1 MMSDLSV
8 YSLQGRVAVVTG
20 AQRGIGAT
28 IAEHFMTLGA
38 TVVLADRTEAVAET
52 AAQLDPG
59 GKRSSWLT
67 LDVTDS
73 ASLEAAANTVVSR
86 HGAIDIL
93 AANAGMSYECAAIDH
108 ADALWRQALS
118 VNLDGSFYSA
128 RAFARPMLQRGC
140 GSIVLTSSIAGV
152 KVVRPE
158 QHVGYDVAKAGVA
171 HMARVLGIEWGR
183 QGVRVNAVGP
193 GYTDTDML
201 AEVGRTRPEVMKL
214 WLEDMPG
221 GRLLRKQEIASAVA
235 FLSSDAASG
244 INGHLLMVDA
254 GYSIT

>member
-1 MMSDLSV
+1 MNGLSL
-8 YSLQGRVAVVTG
+8 YGLEGRVAVVTG

-28 IAEHFMTLGA
+28 IAAHFLALGA
-38 TVVLADRTEAVAET
+38 TVVLADMTDAVAET
-52 AAQLDPG
+52 AAALDPG
-59 GKRSSWLT
+59 GERTSWLT

-73 ASLEAAANTVVSR
+73 ASLEEAARTVVSR
-86 HGAIDIL
+86 HGAVDIL
-93 AANAGMSYECAAIDH
+93 AANAGMSYECPAIDH
-108 ADALWRQALS
+108 DDATWRRAIS

-128 RAFARPMLQRGC
+128 RAFARPMLERGR
-140 GSIVLTSSIAGV
+140 GAIVLTSSIAGV

-158 QHVGYDVAKAGVA
+158 RHVGYDVAKAGVA

-183 QGVRVNAVGP
+183 RGVRVNAVGP

-214 WLEDMPG
+214 WLGDMPN
-221 GRLLRKQEIASAVA
+221 GRLLQKQEIASAVA

-244 INGHLLMVDA
+244 ISGHLLMVDA

>member
-1 MMSDLSV
+1 MNGLSLFG
-8 YSLQGRVAVVTG
+8 LQGKVAVVTG

-28 IAEHFMTLGA
+28 IAEHFLALGA

-52 AAQLDPG
+52 AAQLDPD
-59 GKRSSWLT
+59 GKRTSWLT

-73 ASLEAAANTVVSR
+73 ASLDEAARTIVRR
-86 HGAIDIL
+86 HGAVDIL
-93 AANAGMSYECAAIDH
+93 AANAGTSYECPAIDH
-108 ADALWRQALS
+108 DDAIWRRALS

-128 RAFARPMLQRGC
+128 RAFARPMLERGR
-140 GSIVLTSSIAGV
+140 GAIVLTSSIAGV

-214 WLEDMPG
+214 WLEDMPN
-221 GRLLRKQEIASAVA
+221 GRLLLKQEIASAVA

>member
-1 MMSDLSV
+1 MKGLSL
-8 YSLQGRVAVVTG
+8 YGLDGRVAVVTG

-28 IAEHFMTLGA
+28 IAAHFLALGA
-38 TVVLADRTEAVAET
+38 TVVLADRTEAVAQT
-52 AAQLDPG
+52 AAELDPG
-59 GKRSSWLT
+59 GKRTSWLT

-73 ASLEAAANTVVSR
+73 VSLEEAARTVVNR
-86 HGAIDIL
+86 HGAVDIL
-93 AANAGMSYECAAIDH
+93 AANAGMSYECPAIEHD
-108 ADALWRQALS
+108 DATWRRAIS

-128 RAFARPMLQRGC
+128 RAFARPMLERGR
-140 GSIVLTSSIAGV
+140 GAIVLTASIAGV

-183 QGVRVNAVGP
+183 RGLRVNAVGP

-214 WLEDMPG
+214 WLEDMPS
-221 GRLLRKQEIASAVA
+221 GRLLQKQEIAAAVA

>member
-1 MMSDLSV
+1 MNGLNL
-8 YSLQGRVAVVTG
+8 YGLEGRVAVVTG

-28 IAEHFMTLGA
+28 IAEHMLALGA
-38 TVVLADRTEAVAET
+38 TVVFADRTEAVEET
-52 AAQLDPG
+52 AATLDPG
-59 GKRSSWLT
+59 GRRSSWLT

-73 ASLEAAANTVVSR
+73 ASLDEAARIVVGR
-86 HGAIDIL
+86 HGRIDVL
-93 AANAGMSYECAAIDH
+93 AANAGMSYEAPALDHDDAI
-108 ADALWRQALS
+108 WRRALS

-128 RAFARPMLQRGC
+128 RAFARPMLDRGR
-140 GSIVLTSSIAGV
+140 GAIVLTSSIAGV

-158 QHVGYDVAKAGVA
+158 KHVGYDVAKAGVA

-201 AEVGRTRPEVMKL
+201 AEVGRTRPDVMKL
-214 WLEDMPG
+214 WLDDMPN
-221 GRLLRKQEIASAVA
+221 GRLLQKQEIASAVA
-235 FLSSDAASG
+235 FLCSDAASG

>member
-1 MMSDLSV
+1 MNGLSI
-8 YSLQGRVAVVTG
+8 YSLDGRVAVVTG

-28 IAEHFMTLGA
+28 IAAHFLALGA
-38 TVVLADRTEAVAET
+38 KVVLADRTESVAET
-52 AAQLDPG
+52 AAQLDPN

-73 ASLEAAANTVVSR
+73 ASLDAAARTVVAR
-86 HGAIDIL
+86 HGAVDIL
-93 AANAGMSYECAAIDH
+93 AANAGMSYECPAIDH
-108 ADALWRQALS
+108 DDAVWRRTMS

-128 RAFARPMLQRGC
+128 RAFARPMLERGR
-140 GSIVLTSSIAGV
+140 GAIVLTSSIAGV

-201 AEVGRTRPEVMKL
+201 AEVGRTRPDVMKL
-214 WLEDMPG
+214 WLEDMPN

>member
-1 MMSDLSV
+1 
-8 YSLQGRVAVVTG
+8 
-20 AQRGIGAT
+20 
-28 IAEHFMTLGA
+28 
-38 TVVLADRTEAVAET
+38 VAET
-52 AAQLDPG
+52 AARLDPG
-59 GKRSSWLT
+59 GERSSWLT

-73 ASLEAAANTVVSR
+73 TSLDEAARTVLDR
-86 HGAIDIL
+86 HGKIDIL
-93 AANAGMSYECAAIDH
+93 AANAGMSYECPAIDH
-108 ADALWRQALS
+108 DDAVWRRAMS
-118 VNLDGSFYSA
+118 VNLDGSFHSA
-128 RAFARPMLQRGC
+128 RAFARPMLDRGR
-140 GSIVLTSSIAGV
+140 GVIVLTSSIAGV

-183 QGVRVNAVGP
+183 HGVRVNAVGP

-214 WLEDMPG
+214 WLEDMPS

-244 INGHLLMVDA
+244 VNGHLLMVDA